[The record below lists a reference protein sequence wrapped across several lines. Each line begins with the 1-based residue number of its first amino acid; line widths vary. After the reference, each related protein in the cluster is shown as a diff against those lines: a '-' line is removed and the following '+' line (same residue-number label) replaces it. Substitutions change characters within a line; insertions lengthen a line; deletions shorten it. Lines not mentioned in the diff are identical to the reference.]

1 MIPNQILSTIPIPR
15 PYLEK
20 VNDFNL
26 PLIDYEMGGV
36 ALNDAS
42 QGLQVKLWTLYMV
55 GDDVTISAPD
65 VAPTVVFTA
74 QNITE
79 ISLAFDQSMQPV
91 IAYVQAEEARL
102 YWFDTTIPGYTNT
115 ILTGAVSPRVSL
127 DDKRP
132 LFVPL
137 SDVIV
142 GYVKDNNLYFR
153 AQRDRYLIEYLLKS
167 NVNATLVTVG
177 MTTNL
182 RFKFKLKTLT
192 PVGGL

>member
-20 VNDFNL
+20 VNDYNL

-36 ALNDAS
+36 ALNDVS

-79 ISLAFDQSMQPV
+79 LSLAFDQSMQPV
-91 IAYVQAEEARL
+91 IAFVQAEEARL
-102 YWFDTTIPGYTNT
+102 YWYDTTVPGYTTT
-115 ILTGAVSPRVSL
+115 IFPDATSPRVAL

-132 LFVPL
+132 QFVPL
-137 SDVIV
+137 SDVILA
-142 GYVKDNNLYFR
+142 YVKDNNLYFR
-153 AQRDRYLIEYLLKS
+153 AQRDRYLIEYLLKT
-167 NVNATLVTVG
+167 NVNASLVTIG

-182 RFKFKLKTLT
+182 RFKFKMKTLT
-192 PVGGL
+192 PIGGL